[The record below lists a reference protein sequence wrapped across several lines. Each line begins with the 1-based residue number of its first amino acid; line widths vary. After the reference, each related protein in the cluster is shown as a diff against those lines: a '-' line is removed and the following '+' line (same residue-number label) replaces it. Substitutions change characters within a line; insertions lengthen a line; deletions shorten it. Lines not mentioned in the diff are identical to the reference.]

1 MTSRKLNYD
10 NLNNQFVAL
19 YTNSM
24 GQVIEKRFCKKR
36 HDLVFQDIIRYWSEV
51 DIIQIKERFN
61 NISIQSKH

>member
-36 HDLVFQDIIRYWSEV
+36 NDQVFQDIVKYWRDV
-51 DIIQIKERFN
+51 DIIQIKERFSQ
-61 NISIQSKH
+61 SIKSKH